1 MSKCSDLHERAQVL
15 WLPST
20 GVWCWRLVAEMR
32 DSGRLILPSAGC
44 DHTTLRK
51 YFFLAGPHWPVTTL
65 ARVHK
70 VTSGDVI
77 YLVKWVWKSFPVFIS
92 FYIKVQSTNHSEL
105 QWSARLWGLR
115 CYRGELWYWTN
126 YNIQNMIRR
135 STPSYSHLKIS
146 YLVIKEYN
154 KLVIYM
160 LYSFYWMVTL

>member
-1 MSKCSDLHERAQVL
+1 MVTKYWCVVVAGGGDEGLRMSAAAFCRMRPHHITQVFLLSWATLTCYNTGSCSQSHE
-15 WLPST
+15 
-20 GVWCWRLVAEMR
+20 WRCY
-32 DSGRLILPSAGC
+32 ILG
-44 DHTTLRK
+44 
-51 YFFLAGPHWPVTTL
+51 
-65 ARVHK
+65 K
-70 VTSGDVI
+70 VGMEKLS
-77 YLVKWVWKSFPVFIS
+77 VFIS

-135 STPSYSHLKIS
+135 STPSYSNLKIS

>member
-15 WLPST
+15 WWPST
-20 GVWCWRLVAEMR
+20 GVWWWLVAEMR
-32 DSGRLILPSAGC
+32 DSGRLLLPSAGC

-51 YFFLAGPHWPVTTL
+51 YFFLAGPTL
-65 ARVHK
+65 TCWNTGSCSQSREWRWYILGNVGMEILSSLH
-70 VTSGDVI
+70 
-77 YLVKWVWKSFPVFIS
+77 Y
-92 FYIKVQSTNHSEL
+92 FYIDVQSANHSEL
-105 QWSARLWGLR
+105 QWSAQLWGSR
-115 CYRGELWYWTN
+115 CCPGELWYSTD
-126 YNIQNMIRR
+126 YNIQNMTKR